1 MAGRWQDEGA
11 EYDVEVR
18 IDAADIAPTVTWG
31 TSPQDTAPIT
41 GTVPDPAQCDDPAR
55 RAGMERA
62 LDYMGLTDRV
72 GDQLTDIDVDVV
84 FVGSCTN
91 ARIED
96 IRAVASV
103 AAGRQVTRVLLTQAF
118 SHLGEVVV
126 VVSFRSRRTWRRWWC
141 RARAW

>member
-1 MAGRWQDEGA
+1 MAGRSQDEGA

-103 AAGRQVTRVLLTQAF
+103 AAGRQVTRVLTQALTR
-118 SHLGEVVV
+118 LGEVVV
-126 VVSFRSRRTWRRWWC
+126 AVSFRSRRTWRRWWC